1 MNKIVESYKRKLAS
15 EDGWVLK
22 RGAQLRIALCYPNVY
37 SIGMANLGFQAMYEL
52 FNNIPEVSCERVF
65 LPDNKQVLQIDEG
78 SSASERV
85 RSPRVSKGNY
95 RNQALPGGR
104 ASDTEFSRTSSGYDV
119 RHSKGSS
126 SVNELAEYQRT
137 GVPLLSLESQTAV
150 RDFDVIAFSISFET
164 DYVNMV
170 RMLQMSGVPA
180 WSKDRTEHDPLIV
193 MGGAASFLN
202 PEPIADFTDVIA
214 VGEGEILG
222 PKLVDAIF
230 ENGTHS
236 SEVRHAGRVRTHY
249 SKEELLL
256 SLARQGRGFYVPSL
270 YFVSYNEDRTVNSY
284 TPTEAGV
291 PSRVGRAISAE
302 NPKEGSLRRAIR
314 REQTEIIQQLKR
326 DEVFAPSTTIF
337 APQAE
342 MGDRFLVEISRGCS
356 QGCRFCW
363 AGYNYW
369 PPRVVPARD
378 ILAKAKA
385 WRTKTDKI
393 GLVSTAVCDHPEISE
408 ILQGLRAMDY
418 RISVSSL
425 RLDQISDELLDA
437 LVESRDQQIAV
448 APETGSDRLRRV
460 INKNLTNDE
469 IVDICGAVFD
479 RGMLTIKLYLM
490 VGLPTETDE
499 DLEEM
504 IKLVERIKD
513 RMLEAGKR
521 FGRAGKIIP
530 SLNGFVPKPNTPF
543 QWEALCEEK
552 ELKRRLQLVCKKL
565 ARIPNVEVRAMS
577 ARIAHEQALFSS
589 GDRRIAPVIEAMAR
603 WDGDLKAALRETGV
617 DSSFHTSRTRSH
629 EEVLPWEIV
638 DAGLG
643 RPFMEREHERAREAQ
658 STAPCPSV
666 NQCTRCGVCPT
677 TWLAEAPPAL
687 VQLKAFAT
695 ASSLQCTPSP

>member
-1 MNKIVESYKRKLAS
+1 
-15 EDGWVLK
+15 
-22 RGAQLRIALCYPNVY
+22 
-37 SIGMANLGFQAMYEL
+37 MA
-52 FNNIPEVSCERVF
+52 
-65 LPDNKQVLQIDEG
+65 
-78 SSASERV
+78 
-85 RSPRVSKGNY
+85 
-95 RNQALPGGR
+95 
-104 ASDTEFSRTSSGYDV
+104 
-119 RHSKGSS
+119 
-126 SVNELAEYQRT
+126 
-137 GVPLLSLESQTAV
+137 
-150 RDFDVIAFSISFET
+150 
-164 DYVNMV
+164 
-170 RMLQMSGVPA
+170 RMLQMSGVPV
-180 WSKDRTEHDPLIV
+180 WSKDRTEQDPLIV

-202 PEPIADFTDVIA
+202 PEPIADFTDVIG

-222 PKLVDAIF
+222 PKLVDALF
-230 ENGTHS
+230 EN
-236 SEVRHAGRVRTHY
+236 E

-256 SLARQGRGFYVPSL
+256 ALARQGRGFYVPSL
-270 YFVSYNEDRTVNSY
+270 YFVTYNDDETVNAY
-284 TPTEAGV
+284 TPTEEGV
-291 PSRVGRAISAE
+291 PARVGRAISAE
-302 NPKEGSLRRAIR
+302 SPKEGSLRRAIR
-314 REQTEIIQQLKR
+314 REQHDLVAQLKR

-378 ILAKAKA
+378 ILAKARS
-385 WRTKTDKI
+385 WRAKTDKI

-425 RLDQISDELLDA
+425 RLDQISEELLDA

-448 APETGSDRLRRV
+448 APETGSDRLRKV

-479 RGMLTIKLYLM
+479 RGMLTVKLYMM

-521 FGRAGKIIP
+521 FGRVGKIIP
-530 SLNGFVPKPNTPF
+530 SLNGLVPKPNTPF
-543 QWEALCEEK
+543 QWEAICDEK
-552 ELKRRLQLVCKKL
+552 ELKRRLKWVCKNL

-589 GDRRIAPVIEAMAR
+589 GDRRIAPVIEATAR
-603 WDGDLKAALRETGV
+603 LNGDLKAALRETGI
-617 DSSFHTSRTRSH
+617 DPAFHTSRTRAH
-629 EEVLPWEIV
+629 DEILPWEIV
-638 DAGLG
+638 DSGLS
-643 RPFMEREHERAREAQ
+643 RPFMEREHERSHEAQ

-677 TWLAEAPPAL
+677 TWLAEAPAAL
-687 VQLKAFAT
+687 VQLKAFST
-695 ASSLQCTPSP
+695 AAKPAVAV

>member
-1 MNKIVESYKRKLAS
+1 MKKIVESYKRRLAT
-15 EDGWVLK
+15 EDGWMLK
-22 RGAQLRIALCYPNVY
+22 RGSRLRIALCYPNVY

-52 FNNIPEVSCERVF
+52 FNSIPEVSCERVF
-65 LPDNKQVLQIDEG
+65 LPDAGISPSVSEG
-78 SSASERV
+78 STSTRALPDGRASAPRNL
-85 RSPRVSKGNY
+85 RSPRLSKG
-95 RNQALPGGR
+95 A
-104 ASDTEFSRTSSGYDV
+104 ATEFSRNSSGYDYAMPHGRATV
-119 RHSKGSS
+119 PIDEMR
-126 SVNELAEYQRT
+126 EYERLGT
-137 GVPLLSLESQTAV
+137 PLLSLESQTPV

-164 DYVNMV
+164 DYVNMA
-170 RMLQMSGVPA
+170 RMLQMSGVPL
-180 WSKDRTEHDPLIV
+180 WSKDRTKHDPLVV

-202 PEPIADFTDVIA
+202 PEPIAEFTDVIG

-230 ENGTHS
+230 EN
-236 SEVRHAGRVRTHY
+236 E
-249 SKEELLL
+249 SKRELLL

-270 YFVSYNEDRTVNSY
+270 YFVSYNEEGTVNAY

-291 PSRVGRAISAE
+291 PARVGRAISAE

-314 REQTEIIQQLKR
+314 RGQMEIVEQLKR
-326 DEVFAPSTTIF
+326 DEVFAPSTSIF

-385 WRTKTDKI
+385 WRTKTNKI

-408 ILQGLRAMDY
+408 ILSGLREMDF

-469 IVDICGAVFD
+469 IVEICGAVFD

-499 DLEEM
+499 DLREM
-504 IKLVERIKD
+504 VKLVERIKN

-521 FGRAGKIIP
+521 FGRVGKIIP

-543 QWEALCEEK
+543 QWEPLCEEK
-552 ELKRRLQLVCKKL
+552 ELKRRLKWVCKNL

-603 WDGDLKAALRETGV
+603 LNGDLKAALRETGL
-617 DSSFHTSRTRSH
+617 DPSFHTSRARSH
-629 EEVLPWEIV
+629 DEILPWEIV

-643 RPFMEREHERAREAQ
+643 RPFMEREHSRAHEAQ

-687 VQLKAFAT
+687 IQLKAFAT
-695 ASSLQCTPSP
+695 SATTTSANA